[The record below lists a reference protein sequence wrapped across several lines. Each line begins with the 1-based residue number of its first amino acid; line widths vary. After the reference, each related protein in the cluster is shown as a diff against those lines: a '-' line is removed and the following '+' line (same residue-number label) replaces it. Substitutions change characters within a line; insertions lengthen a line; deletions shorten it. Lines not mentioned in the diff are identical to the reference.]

1 MGGLELDLQDEQHW
15 DASMVAVIFEPVCSC
30 RCKLM
35 TYFVTFSVYDT
46 VCTKA
51 NCSPTFHLTR
61 ASIIDLESETL
72 PRIPPCA
79 EIISIP
85 TL

>member
-35 TYFVTFSVYDT
+35 TYFVT
-46 VCTKA
+46 
-51 NCSPTFHLTR
+51 TR
-61 ASIIDLESETL
+61 VQCL
-72 PRIPPCA
+72 
-79 EIISIP
+79 
-85 TL
+85 